1 MKKIISIL
9 LSMVIAFSALA
20 MTAYAD
26 ETPAIAGVHI
36 VQWDTNSDDAD
47 RIINWY
53 EKNGEYYL
61 FIPASIDY
69 DSAWFVVPGAEVLN
83 ATLDGAAC
91 LQSQRLSD
99 ALGDKTEITLAANG
113 EEYKVNIIRES
124 KLASVFIKTESGSL
138 DAIHADKSHEESG
151 LIEIVDENGEI
162 VYDGV
167 LDTIKGRGNSTW
179 EMEKKPYNI
188 KLDDKE
194 NLFGMGKSK
203 KWSLI
208 ANHSDLSLLRNAF
221 VYGVAGEVLEYTPK
235 FEPVD
240 LYINN
245 DYQGSYLL
253 TTRIETAD
261 NRVEIEN
268 LDDANED
275 ANPGVD
281 FDTLPRG
288 GMYGTYAGLIEGSK
302 KWVAIENDPEDISG
316 GYLMEFELAN
326 RYADE
331 ISGFVTDGGQPVIFK
346 SAEYAT
352 ESEINY
358 ISSFYQDFEDAVFSE
373 TGKNSDG
380 VSYTEIADIESFQKF
395 YLINEWASNMDCGL
409 TSTYLYKPQGEDKL
423 YAGPVW
429 DFDIALAN
437 NGGERFGCD
446 YNNPTEFTVCFGRQ
460 YRNTVFGK
468 NDVDAVPT
476 LFNALCQKKEFVEG
490 AKAEWDTEVL
500 AAVEKWN
507 KTELDAYAAKIEG
520 SAVMNAILWDIYGT
534 DDVAAIKDAY
544 AADVKEVKDFSVART
559 AFLTENLGTVQVQE
573 YEINFGMKI
582 LMAIGTAINNVFEK
596 MIVAFDLVNKI

>member
-281 FDTLPRG
+281 FDTLPRA